1 MNTIAVKVNK
11 SHFDASARAIAN
23 GKLTSERCL
32 VAQAIRGLYPRR
44 SVSVGNVNVIVGNGV
59 RRKDFTLSEK
69 AQKLVLAFDSLSF
82 HKPNKAEQKKSA
94 TLRAKLPLTIEMT
107 TESLNIMGESVNHGC

>member
-32 VAQAIRGLYPRR
+32 VAQAIRSLYPRR
-44 SVSVGNVNVIVGNGV
+44 SVSVGNVNVTVGSGA

-69 AQKLVLAFDSLSF
+69 AQKLVLAFDRLSLY
-82 HKPNKAEQKKSA
+82 KPTKTEQKKSA
-94 TLRAKLPLTIEMT
+94 SLRAKLPLTIEIIQ
-107 TESLNIMGESVNHGC
+107 N